1 MEESAQFRE
10 LLNLLKIKANKLAK
24 ITGISESVCY
34 QITNGK
40 RKLTRESLELLVNA
54 YPNINID
61 WLLRGIGQP
70 FHQITPLVNE
80 GIEPEYTEWT
90 EIDTNISREPEIKK
104 NIAHNL
110 RAMCDRWRMTQ
121 TELYKFLTGE
131 EVTRGQAN
139 KLVAGYTSP
148 TMEMLMRMSIYTG
161 RELRE
166 LMTTSIA
173 AGDLPEVPLRS
184 TPDAHLNQSDMAE
197 MIADLEKMGKRIA
210 RILDKYKKMQQGK

>member
-1 MEESAQFRE
+1 MKEQDQFKK
-10 LLNLLKIKANKLAK
+10 LLKLLKTNANKFSK
-24 ITGISESVCY
+24 VTGVNMSTCY
-34 QITNGK
+34 EVANGK
-40 RKLTRESLELLVNA
+40 RHLSRESLDLIIKA
-54 YPNINID
+54 YPNLSLD
-61 WLLRGIGQP
+61 WFMRGIGEP
-70 FHQITPLVNE
+70 FLSMPVPLVSDSS
-80 GIEPEYTEWT
+80 ITEYTEWT
-90 EIDTNISREPEIKK
+90 EMDTSDKIRN